1 MNGLHELKEKLLRE
15 LEEYSQNGKYSRE
28 DVETIK
34 YMASA
39 VDHLCN
45 VMDREESDYS
55 SRYSSRNAYDNGT
68 SREGRSYARKRDSMG
83 RYARDG
89 YARDGYAQDG
99 YSMHDPRELVEELR
113 GMMSDFPQNVQQDAT
128 RLIQKLEQM

>member
-15 LEEYSQNGKYSRE
+15 LEEYAQNGKYSRE

-55 SRYSSRNAYDNGT
+55 SRSSYDGGT

-89 YARDGYAQDG
+89 YARNGYAQDG

-113 GMMSDFPQNVQQDAT
+113 GMMSDFPQNVQQDAN

>member
-1 MNGLHELKEKLLRE
+1 MNGLHELKDKLLRE

-45 VMDREESDYS
+45 VMEREESDYS
-55 SRYSSRNAYDNGT
+55 SRYSSRNAYDSGT
-68 SREGRSYARKRDSMG
+68 SRDGSSYARKRDSMG
-83 RYARDG
+83 RYAREG
-89 YARDGYAQDG
+89 YAREGYAQGG

-113 GMMSDFPQNVQQDAT
+113 GMMSDFPQNVQQDAS